1 MWLILYLYG
10 TVDWR
15 DVKPVIH
22 IPLLQ
27 LPTCWRLLFTAVLLG
42 CYQLIRQWFFTYG
55 KRCKQPY
62 LFVEV
67 HIFKKLVHKKR
78 GSREYLEPPL
88 LRACSFGTLRTR
100 QVSQASQPG
109 KSARQAIQASHPGKP
124 SRQVTQASHPGK
136 SSRQVTQASHP
147 GKSPRQALVAP
158 YAVSNC
164 SDSFLCSWW
173 VAGYVTMKRLCPSA
187 CCSSLCAAECMS
199 C

>member
-1 MWLILYLYG
+1 M
-10 TVDWR
+10 
-15 DVKPVIH
+15 
-22 IPLLQ
+22 
-27 LPTCWRLLFTAVLLG
+27 
-42 CYQLIRQWFFTYG
+42 
-55 KRCKQPY
+55 
-62 LFVEV
+62 EV
-67 HIFKKLVHKKR
+67 HILKKLVHKKR
-78 GSREYLEPPL
+78 GSRKYLEPPL

-109 KSARQAIQASHPGKP
+109 KSARQAIKASHPGKP
-124 SRQVTQASHPGK
+124 SRQAIQASHPGKSPRQVTQASHPGKSPRQVTQASHPGKSPRQVIQASHPGK

-173 VAGYVTMKRLCPSA
+173 VAGYVPMKRLCPSA
-187 CCSSLCAAECMS
+187 YCSSLCAAECMS